1 MASSAERPLWRLV
14 RSGFAPGLDG
24 RGAERYGGRWNS
36 PGLPAIYC
44 ASHLSLAVL
53 EYFVHLPPEMRRRDS
68 LPRMTAGE
76 LRLDGDSVETVGDDD
91 LDRLDDLA
99 WCRSRGDDWLERGEA
114 LALAVPSVIVPQELN
129 VILNPRHGD
138 IGRVSVISV
147 ARYRFD
153 PRMGG

>member
-1 MASSAERPLWRLV
+1 MASLAERPLWRLV
-14 RSGFAPGLDG
+14 RPDFAPGLDG

-53 EYFVHLPPEMRRRDS
+53 EYFVHLSPELRRRDS
-68 LPRMTAGE
+68 LPRMTAVE
-76 LRLDGDSVETVGDDD
+76 LHLEGGSVESVAEDD
-91 LDRLDDLA
+91 LSRLADLA
-99 WCRSRGDDWLERGEA
+99 WCRARGDDWLKRGEA
-114 LALAVPSVIVPQELN
+114 LALAVPSVVVPREQN

-138 IGRVSVISV
+138 FGRVSVVGV

-153 PRMGG
+153 PRMEG

>member
-1 MASSAERPLWRLV
+1 MASLGERSLWRLV
-14 RSGFAPGLDG
+14 RPDFAPGLDG

-36 PGLPAIYC
+36 PGLPAVYC

-53 EYFVHLPPEMRRRDS
+53 EYFVHLPPELRRRDS
-68 LPRMTAGE
+68 LPRMTAVE
-76 LRLDGDSVETVGDDD
+76 LRLDGGSVEAVGEDD

-99 WCRSRGDDWLERGEA
+99 WCRARGDDWLERGEA
-114 LALAVPSVIVPQELN
+114 LALAVPSVVVPQERN

-138 IGRVSVISV
+138 FDRVSVGSV
-147 ARYRFD
+147 ERYRFD